1 MKKYLKDIEDSK
13 ELLSVILSKKKLSEM
28 LYNRISSSE
37 IDFYLD
43 DKLRCFKRGTIDYE
57 IGVYNRN
64 YFRLTN
70 DDYGTCYDFLCGV
83 EDSIASFD
91 GTDKLKRLAGQCRKL
106 INSNLFCSK
115 VKQLCELYYD
125 EEIEPIVKFVEDCSY
140 DIYCK
145 NSESKNLLDY
155 ADLFWEDYGDAF
167 YIEDGEVYE
176 VAKPIK

>member
-28 LYNRISSSE
+28 LYNRIYSSE
-37 IDFYLD
+37 MDCSLD
-43 DKLRCFKRGTIDYE
+43 DKLRCFERGTIEYE

-64 YFRLTN
+64 YFRLTSE
-70 DDYGTCYDFLCGV
+70 DYDTCDDFLCGV
-83 EDSIASFD
+83 EKSISFYD

-106 INSNLFCSK
+106 MQSNLFCSK

-125 EEIEPIVKFVEDCSY
+125 EEIAPIAKFVEDCSS
-140 DIYCK
+140 DIYNK
-145 NSESKNLLDY
+145 NSESTNLLDY
-155 ADLFWEDYGDAF
+155 VDLFSEDYGDAF

-176 VAKPIK
+176 VAKPIQ